1 MKIQQLAIKAML
13 TSKGSVTLLL
23 LVTFLIVFSLNSSGL
38 ATQQTTA
45 FTISGKVIG
54 GPTALRARQGGD
66 LVVSLEGNV
75 APRPA
80 PRGAIIDEELKR
92 VSLRAQV
99 ASDGSFTFSNVP
111 AGRYRLMTYV
121 EGAEQQSVPTVVVA
135 DRDVTGVTISLVRND
150 VVTNQR
156 NLDLAWS
163 LPGPWS
169 GVAASPES
177 GTIYAGIPGDPVTP
191 PPFALVAASARIR
204 EIDFNG
210 KTLREI
216 ATGGFRSTKIALA
229 YRSGSS
235 GPDFLLFESFTDG
248 VHALDSNG
256 NLLWTH
262 AASGGGVYDVAA
274 IRGAGSASDDVAV
287 SFYGNAGVHIL
298 NGHGEALWKSEAK
311 TFNRPAVAAGDV
323 RGDGTT
329 QIVTTCDAGQRQVF
343 SRAGTML
350 GDLGARIPASFI
362 LLSKLSPND
371 GAATILAIGT
381 QTPGLTVAVNA
392 YSSDGKTRWSAAVQS
407 NIYPAMVYSAAIAPG
422 KPWLAVSLEG
432 GQVFV
437 LDAAQGTIIASID
450 GQTRLPEVAWVTRA
464 NKSAS
469 RLIVSTHDMMRAY
482 NLTAR

>member
-1 MKIQQLAIKAML
+1 MKIQQSATKAIL
-13 TSKGSVTLLL
+13 TSKRSVALLL
-23 LVTFLIVFSLNSSGL
+23 LVTSLIVFSFDSSGL
-38 ATQQTTA
+38 GAQQAA
-45 FTISGKVIG
+45 FTISGKVSG

-66 LVVSLEGNV
+66 PLVSLEGNV
-75 APRPA
+75 APQPA
-80 PRGAIIDEELKR
+80 PRGMIIEEELRR
-92 VSLRAQV
+92 VSLRARM

-111 AGRYRLMTYV
+111 AGRYQLTTTV
-121 EGAEQQSVPTVVVA
+121 QGAEQQSIPTVVVA

-150 VVTNQR
+150 VVTTQR

-169 GVAASPES
+169 GVATWPES
-177 GTIYAGIPGDPVTP
+177 GTLYAGIPGDPVTP
-191 PPFALVAASARIR
+191 PLFARVAASARIR

-210 KTLREI
+210 KTLRDI
-216 ATGGFRSTKIALA
+216 ATGGFASTKIEFAHL
-229 YRSGSS
+229 SGSS
-235 GPDFLLFESFTDG
+235 DPDFLLFESFIDG

-256 NLLWTH
+256 SLLWTH
-262 AASGGGVYDVAA
+262 AASGGAVYDVAA

-287 SFYGNAGVHIL
+287 SFSGKAGVHIL
-298 NGHGEALWKSEAK
+298 NGHGAALWKSESE
-311 TFNRPAVAAGDV
+311 TFNRRAVAAGDV

-329 QIVTTCDAGQRQVF
+329 QLVTTSDAGHLQIF
-343 SRAGTML
+343 SRSGTML

-381 QTPGLTVAVNA
+381 QTPGPTVAVNA
-392 YSSDGKTRWSAAVQS
+392 VSSDGKTRWSAALQS
-407 NIYPAMVYSAAIAPG
+407 NINPAVVYSAAILPG

-437 LDAAQGTIIASID
+437 LDAAQGTLIASID
-450 GQTRLPEVAWVTRA
+450 GQTRLPEVAWVTTA
-464 NKSAS
+464 NKSDS

-482 NLTAR
+482 NLTAP